1 MQKNPALLPWVICA
15 FHSLILGY
23 ATMAPLHRELL
34 GIDPF
39 SAEGVARQTEL
50 LQELLRLMNRE

>member
-1 MQKNPALLPWVICA
+1 VQKNPALLPWVISG

-23 ATMAPLHRELL
+23 ATLAPLHRELL

-39 SAEGVARQTEL
+39 SAEGVARQTEFL
-50 LQELLRLMNRE
+50 KELLVRLNQE

>member
-1 MQKNPALLPWVICA
+1 VISG

-23 ATMAPLHRELL
+23 ATLAPLHRELL

-39 SAEGVARQTEL
+39 SSEGIARQTEL

>member
-1 MQKNPALLPWVICA
+1 MVTG

-39 SAEGVARQTEL
+39 SGEGVLRQTEFL
-50 LQELLRLMNRE
+50 SELLGLLNAPCAPAR

>member
-1 MQKNPALLPWVICA
+1 
-15 FHSLILGY
+15 
-23 ATMAPLHRELL
+23 MAPLHRELL

-50 LQELLRLMNRE
+50 LQELLRLLNRE